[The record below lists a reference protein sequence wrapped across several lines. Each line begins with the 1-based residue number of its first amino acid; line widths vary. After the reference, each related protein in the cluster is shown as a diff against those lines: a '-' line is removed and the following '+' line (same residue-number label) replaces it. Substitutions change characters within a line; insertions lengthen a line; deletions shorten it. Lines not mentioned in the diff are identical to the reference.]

1 MSVAIGIDLGT
12 TNTVVASVSGGEAF
26 TLTYGDGQRL
36 IPSVVSFHP
45 SGQVLVGQKAVERR
59 FVDSEN
65 TIFSVKRL
73 IGRAWETDDV
83 QRARVRLPFR
93 LVEGMKHE
101 VLVTARGEELTLPEI
116 SAFVLRHAK
125 AVAEEALGETVE
137 QAVITVPANFNDL
150 QRAATKAAGKLA
162 GLEVLRILNEPTAAA
177 LAYGQGQFLDEGK
190 GRPKDERVAIYD
202 LGGGTF
208 DVTILDLAGNVF
220 EVLSTAGDTALGGD
234 DIDQLIADRMADE
247 LLKLHRIDA
256 RAHPPVYGA
265 LRVAAERLKCELS
278 TRDEYTI
285 DLRTIGYAERG
296 EEIPFN
302 FRMTRPELEWASV
315 GLLDRTLEVCGLALQ
330 RAHLNVTDID
340 HILLVGGCTR
350 MPLVSRKVEQLFKK
364 APLLKV
370 NPDEVVAL
378 GAAIQSSALARR
390 RTRASMVVPSDVPEA
405 PVDEPSIR
413 TDSLVPLPAGAEPLE
428 LDEPKSRS
436 SRSPG
441 SQSKQ
446 PLPASTAI
454 APVIPKAPAVPT
466 GMPGA
471 AAIAQIPLRTQ
482 AVRVPS
488 AGVLRAAAPLL
499 IDVTPLS
506 LHVETAGGFADRLIE
521 TNTPVPCDRTR
532 VFSTASDFQTKVTIR
547 VAQGEKPRFDDNTY
561 LGEVELSGIEPR
573 PRGNV
578 QIAVT
583 FELDADG
590 ILNVRAR
597 DESRGVEATAR
608 LQPFATQHEPDELA
622 RMRQRQVRYGVVG

>member
-1 MSVAIGIDLGT
+1 MSIAIGIDLGT

-26 TLTYGDGQRL
+26 TLTQRDGERL
-36 IPSVVSFHP
+36 IPSIVSFHP
-45 SGQVLVGQKAVERR
+45 SGQVLVGQKAVSRR

-65 TIFSVKRL
+65 TIFSIKRL
-73 IGRAWETDDV
+73 IGRAWDTDDV
-83 QRARVRLPFR
+83 QRARARLPFR
-93 LVEGMKHE
+93 LLEGAKHE
-101 VLVTARGEELTLPEI
+101 VLVIARGEELTLPEI
-116 SAFVLRHAK
+116 SAFVLRHAR
-125 AVAEEALGETVE
+125 AVAEDALGEKVE

-162 GLEVLRILNEPTAAA
+162 GFEVLRILNEPTAAA
-177 LAYGQGQFLDEGK
+177 LAYGQGHFLDERGK
-190 GRPKDERVAIYD
+190 GRIKDERVAIYD

-256 RAHPPVYGA
+256 RAHAPMYGA
-265 LRVAAERLKCELS
+265 LRVAAEKLKCELS

-285 DLRTIGYAERG
+285 DLRSIGYVEQG
-296 EEIPFN
+296 DEIPFT

-330 RAHLNVTDID
+330 RAHLGIADVD

-378 GAAIQSSALARR
+378 GAAIQASALARR
-390 RTRASMVVPSDVPEA
+390 KTRASMIVPSDVPEA
-405 PVDEPSIR
+405 QVDEPSIR
-413 TDSLVPLPAGAEPLE
+413 TDSLVPLVAADEPLE
-428 LDEPKSRS
+428 LEEPKSRS
-436 SRSPG
+436 SRAP
-441 SQSKQ
+441 Q
-446 PLPASTAI
+446 PAAPNKTSAPSASSI
-454 APVIPKAPAVPT
+454 SPVIPKAPLVPT
-466 GMPGA
+466 G
-471 AAIAQIPLRTQ
+471 AAIAQVPLRAQ
-482 AVRVPS
+482 AIRVP
-488 AGVLRAAAPLL
+488 ATRAAAPLL

-547 VAQGEKPRFDDNTY
+547 VAQGENPRFADNTY

-590 ILNVRAR
+590 ILSVRAL

-608 LQPFATQHEPDELA
+608 LQPFATQHEPDELV
-622 RMRQRQVRYGVVG
+622 RMQQRQVRYGVVG